1 MKAGRRDP
9 SAMRLRAI
17 RRTESMLRRR
27 GRPRLEMMLLVAL
40 TGLAGLLAS
49 FSLLRLGVETMA
61 VRYPIAVALAY
72 LVFLG
77 LMWVWLRARRDDLAD
92 LLDLMPTDGVGAV
105 LDAVPV
111 PGSRLPSFG
120 GGGGR
125 FGGGGASGSFET
137 PGVGDAVGAVLDTDE
152 GAVPVV
158 VIGLVILFALGLLIA
173 CGYVVYIAPALFAE
187 VLVDGILSV
196 VLFRHLRAAQ
206 RPSWHGAAVRGTI
219 LPFVATAV
227 FLCAVGYAMA
237 VYAPG
242 ARSIGEV
249 LEHAQRGSAASC
261 CHAALRARMRGVPRQ
276 VVAGSAL
283 GRDRSRSGY
292 IRPDRSDL
300 AFGLTGVLTS
310 ARTSPG
316 ARWSRARQ

>member
-1 MKAGRRDP
+1 MKAGRHDP

-40 TGLAGLLAS
+40 TGLAGLLSS
-49 FSLLRLGVETMA
+49 FCLLRLGVETMA

-92 LLDLMPTDGVGAV
+92 LLELVPTDGVGVV
-105 LDAVPV
+105 LDAVPG
-111 PGSRLPSFG
+111 PGPGLSPLSPG
-120 GGGGR
+120 GGH

-137 PGVGDAVGAVLDTDE
+137 SDIGVARAAGSAMREAGGITGIGAGNGPSSTVGDAVGAVLDADE

-158 VIGLVILFALGLLIA
+158 VVGLVILLALGLLIA

-206 RPSWHGAAVRGTI
+206 RPSWQGAAVRGTI
-219 LPFVATAV
+219 LPFVATAA
-227 FLCAVGYAMA
+227 FLSAVGCAMA
-237 VYAPG
+237 IYAPG

-249 LEHAQRGSAASC
+249 IERTQRGSATSC
-261 CHAALRARMRGVPRQ
+261 CDAAPRARMRSVPRQ
-276 VVAGSAL
+276 VVAG
-283 GRDRSRSGY
+283 
-292 IRPDRSDL
+292 
-300 AFGLTGVLTS
+300 
-310 ARTSPG
+310 
-316 ARWSRARQ
+316 